1 MSGVLVLNATFEPL
15 AVVSARRAVCL
26 VLAEKVEM
34 LHAAGLAF
42 RSERRSVEVPSV
54 VRLSHY
60 VSVPRPRHRSPNRR
74 AVFARDR
81 DSCQY
86 CGDRAET
93 MDHVVPRSRGGKH
106 TWENVVAAC
115 RRCNAK
121 KRDRLP
127 SESGM
132 RLRRRPEP
140 PSPSTWVEIAA
151 GGVPDAWTA
160 YLQPRN
166 DLRTA
171 GARDTGVR
179 VEPNQ
184 GGRCGSIPLLRA
196 GVRVEP
202 NPVLRPR
209 DGLRTA

>member
-15 AVVSARRAVCL
+15 AVVTPRRAVCL
-26 VLAEKVEM
+26 VLSNKVET
-34 LHAAGLAF
+34 LHATGTAF
-42 RSERRSVEVPSV
+42 RSERLSVDVPSV
-54 VRLSHY
+54 VKLSHF

-81 DSCQY
+81 DACQY

-93 MDHVVPRSRGGKH
+93 MDHVVPRSRGGLH
-106 TWENVVAAC
+106 TWDNVVAAC

-140 PSPSTWVEIAA
+140 PSPLTWVEVAA
-151 GGVPDAWTA
+151 GVVPDVWAP
-160 YLQPRN
+160 YLHPRSS
-166 DLRTA
+166 LRTA
-171 GARDTGVR
+171 
-179 VEPNQ
+179 
-184 GGRCGSIPLLRA
+184 
-196 GVRVEP
+196 
-202 NPVLRPR
+202 
-209 DGLRTA
+209 

>member
-26 VLAEKVEM
+26 VLAEKVET
-34 LHAAGLAF
+34 LHAAGRAF
-42 RSERRSVEVPSV
+42 RSERRAVDVPSV
-54 VRLSHY
+54 VRLSHF

-74 AVFARDR
+74 AVFVRDR

-86 CGDRAET
+86 CGARAET
-93 MDHVVPRSRGGKH
+93 MDHIVPRSRGGQH
-106 TWENVVAAC
+106 TWDNVVAAC

-132 RLRRRPEP
+132 LLRGRPSP
-140 PSPSTWVEIAA
+140 PSPSAWVEVAV
-151 GGVPDAWTA
+151 GGVPEMWAP
-160 YLQPRN
+160 YLKPRS

-171 GARDTGVR
+171 
-179 VEPNQ
+179 
-184 GGRCGSIPLLRA
+184 
-196 GVRVEP
+196 
-202 NPVLRPR
+202 
-209 DGLRTA
+209 

>member
-26 VLAEKVEM
+26 VLAQKVEM
-34 LHAAGLAF
+34 LHATGRAF

-93 MDHVVPRSRGGKH
+93 MDHVVPRSRGGMH

-132 RLRRRPEP
+132 RLRRRPEA

-151 GGVPDAWTA
+151 GGVPDVWTA
-160 YLQPRN
+160 YLRPRG

-171 GARDTGVR
+171 
-179 VEPNQ
+179 
-184 GGRCGSIPLLRA
+184 
-196 GVRVEP
+196 
-202 NPVLRPR
+202 
-209 DGLRTA
+209 

>member
-26 VLAEKVEM
+26 MLAEKVEM
-34 LHAAGLAF
+34 LHATGRAY
-42 RSERRSVEVPSV
+42 RSERRSVDVPSV

-81 DSCQY
+81 EACQY
-86 CGDRAET
+86 CGERAET
-93 MDHVVPRSRGGKH
+93 MDHIVARSRGGQH

-132 RLRRRPEP
+132 MLRRRPEP
-140 PSPSTWVEIAA
+140 PPPSAWVEIAA
-151 GGVPDAWTA
+151 GTVPEVWAP
-160 YLQPRN
+160 YLRPGS

-171 GARDTGVR
+171 
-179 VEPNQ
+179 
-184 GGRCGSIPLLRA
+184 
-196 GVRVEP
+196 
-202 NPVLRPR
+202 
-209 DGLRTA
+209 

>member
-1 MSGVLVLNATFEPL
+1 MSVVLVLNATFEPL

-26 VLAEKVEM
+26 VLTEKVEM
-34 LHAAGLAF
+34 LHATGRAF

-60 VSVPRPRHRSPNRR
+60 VNVPRPRHRSPNRR

-81 DSCQY
+81 DACQY
-86 CGDRAET
+86 CGAGAET
-93 MDHVVPRSRGGKH
+93 MDHIVPRSRGGQH

-132 RLRRRPEP
+132 MLRRRPEP
-140 PSPSTWVEIAA
+140 PPPSTWVEIAA
-151 GGVPDAWTA
+151 GGVPEVWTP
-160 YLQPRN
+160 YLRPGS

-171 GARDTGVR
+171 
-179 VEPNQ
+179 
-184 GGRCGSIPLLRA
+184 
-196 GVRVEP
+196 
-202 NPVLRPR
+202 
-209 DGLRTA
+209 